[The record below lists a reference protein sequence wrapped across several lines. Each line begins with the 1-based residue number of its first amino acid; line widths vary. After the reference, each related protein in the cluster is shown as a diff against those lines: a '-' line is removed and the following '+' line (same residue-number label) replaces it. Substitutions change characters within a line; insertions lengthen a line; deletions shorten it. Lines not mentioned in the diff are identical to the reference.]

1 MKLTKLNKKVFAIL
15 LIPLI
20 TFAGGCDNKI
30 DIGKAKKFGAVAKQY
45 KSQYEDIVKDI
56 YQSCLRA
63 AKYPSVDDNQII
75 LARTKAEQSC
85 LALGYVEPRL
95 LQYHQL
101 LAEYTVAIGT
111 LSSDELISQL
121 DGAGKLTD
129 SILGL
134 PIPIPGFKDGADILA
149 PIVRRLANSIEKAIQ
164 NQYRTEV
171 LEESIKEINEDVQLF
186 IVTLAKITD
195 KIYTQRL
202 FEEVNNIKVHYD
214 ATQQGLGLS
223 PKCGEPNDKPTSPA
237 NDCIRLNTKL
247 TALLV
252 DKQWREEQES
262 AQINQKL
269 AKVHSYLM
277 TMKEMANLHQ
287 ELYDSLR

>member
-1 MKLTKLNKKVFAIL
+1 MKLTKLNKKVLAIL
-15 LIPLI
+15 VIPLLS
-20 TFAGGCDNKI
+20 FAGGCDNKI
-30 DIGKAKKFGAVAKQY
+30 DIGKAKEFGKVAKQY
-45 KSQYEDIVKDI
+45 ETQYEDIVKDI

-63 AKYPSVDDNQII
+63 ARYASPGDNKII

-85 LALGYVEPRL
+85 LEFGYVEPRL
-95 LQYHQL
+95 LQYHKL
-101 LAEYTVAIGT
+101 LAEYTVAIRT

-129 SILGL
+129 SLLDL

-195 KIYTQRL
+195 DIYSQRL
-202 FEEVNNIKVHYD
+202 FKEAGSMNVYYG

-223 PKCGEPNDKPTSPA
+223 PKCGGVEDTEKSPA
-237 NDCIRLNTKL
+237 NDCIRLNAKL

-269 AKVHSYLM
+269 AKIHSYLIN
-277 TMKEMANLHQ
+277 MKEMANLHQ
-287 ELYDSLR
+287 ELYDSLP

>member
-15 LIPLI
+15 VIPLI
-20 TFAGGCDNKI
+20 SFAGGCNNKI

-45 KSQYEDIVKDI
+45 ETQYENIVKDI

-63 AKYPSVDDNQII
+63 ARYKTPSPGDDVS
-75 LARTKAEQSC
+75 LTRTKAEQDC
-85 LALGYVEPRL
+85 LKFGYLEPTL

-101 LAEYTVAIGT
+101 LAEYTVAIRT

-134 PIPIPGFKDGADILA
+134 PIPIPGFEDGANILK

-195 KIYTQRL
+195 QIYSQRL
-202 FEEVNNIKVHYD
+202 FLEVSNMNAYYQAPIEGRSLDSDCKESPTNNCF
-214 ATQQGLGLS
+214 L
-223 PKCGEPNDKPTSPA
+223 
-237 NDCIRLNTKL
+237 RLNANL

-252 DKQWREEQES
+252 DKQWKGELES
-262 AQINQKL
+262 IQLNQKL
-269 AKVHSYLM
+269 SKVHAYLI

-287 ELYDSLR
+287 ELYNSLP